1 MGPFSIILI
10 KPPVKVFLQGLQVAV
25 HALAERDLVELV
37 QDGFVE
43 ALTDAVGLGRL
54 GLGLAVIDVIDGQVE
69 LIVGLLNV
77 ISRFL
82 SRSRWRKTSS
92 LAENTM
98 FVVVAGLLEPEAA
111 YHPGSLYRMGLLF

>member
-1 MGPFSIILI
+1 MSPWEFGHNPFTLMGPFSIILI

-69 LIVGLLNV
+69 LV
-77 ISRFL
+77 IMAL
-82 SRSRWRKTSS
+82 GTSTVLRAPIGQDS
-92 LAENTM
+92 E
-98 FVVVAGLLEPEAA
+98 
-111 YHPGSLYRMGLLF
+111 H